1 MRSWSI
7 KTVVALSI
15 TVTLAAAAP
24 RAEAKSNT
32 PSRTQIGVAGRFQH
46 AVSQLLKRF
55 GFSSAGLPG
64 DPIPELVNSTETITT
79 TTTVP
84 GKKIK

>member
-24 RAEAKSNT
+24 RAEAKSNP
-32 PSRTQIGVAGRFQH
+32 PSRTQIGVAGRFQQ

-55 GFSSAGLPG
+55 GISSTGLPG
-64 DPIPELVNSTETITT
+64 DPIPTSISSTEITT
-79 TTTVP
+79 PTGTT